1 MTVARIVFTALIA
14 STVTACAGPAPSST
28 GYPSSGGASYGGTAF
43 PSPGDNSRQTRLTPP
58 NAKITLATLPGMN
71 GDDLATRLGA
81 PQFRRRDGQAE
92 IWQYR
97 GSACTLDVFLYAE
110 GGNLKVRYVEARGR
124 EPGLVT
130 DSKQARDCASALI
143 DSRVSAGPG

>member
-1 MTVARIVFTALIA
+1 MTVARIVLTVLIA
-14 STVTACAGPAPSST
+14 STVAACAGPAPSST
-28 GYPSSGGASYGGTAF
+28 GYSSSGGSSYGGSAF
-43 PSPGDNSRQTRLTPP
+43 PSADGSRQARLTPP
-58 NAKITLATLPGMN
+58 NAKITLATLPGMY
-71 GDDLATRLGA
+71 GDDVATRLGA

-124 EPGLVT
+124 EAGSAA